1 MRDLSIRG
9 AGNILGA
16 EQHGFM
22 DSVGFDLYTQML
34 KEAIDSRKLGK
45 PVEAVQPFNPELNVI
60 VDAYIPDEYIEDE
73 KQKID
78 VYKRFQSFETES
90 DIRDLQDELID
101 RFGDYPEEVDKLF
114 LVSYLKMV
122 AKKERVEVINEEKK
136 RTELILEEE
145 RSLKIDGSKLFE
157 LASTYG
163 DNIQLGTVG
172 SKLKI
177 IFTWEDES
185 YREKYEYIGKF
196 IEQLQHVNQ
205 QEVEK
210 QSERVDT

>member
-1 MRDLSIRG
+1 
-9 AGNILGA
+9 
-16 EQHGFM
+16 
-22 DSVGFDLYTQML
+22 ML
-34 KEAIDSRKLGK
+34 KEAIDSRKTGK

-136 RTELILEEE
+136 QTELILEEE

-163 DNIQLGTVG
+163 DNIQLGT
-172 SKLKI
+172 
-177 IFTWEDES
+177 
-185 YREKYEYIGKF
+185 
-196 IEQLQHVNQ
+196 
-205 QEVEK
+205 
-210 QSERVDT
+210 